1 MRFNFFSI
9 ISKHDFK
16 FMSIVDIGTC
26 GQSRL
31 FACKHNNEKIKLN
44 HILCCEVVLFINILS
59 EDFGTNGIQYHE
71 FTYAPELP
79 RV

>member
-16 FMSIVDIGTC
+16 FMSIVDTGIYS
-26 GQSRL
+26 QSRL

-44 HILCCEVVLFINILS
+44 HILNCKVVLFINILS
-59 EDFGTNGIQYHE
+59 EDFGTDGI
-71 FTYAPELP
+71 
-79 RV
+79 